1 MVTGTKCTFFAKDRL
16 AAINL
21 LFIKYF
27 LRIIRSN
34 VTRLDR
40 AFFSTDK
47 AALPSLARSL
57 QFIITRFT
65 QAMKAVTQFKDWLQF
80 IVGTGKKTNG
90 TILANIEVR
99 KVLRSSASPRSEKKR
114 RAKTEVFGLDLADT
128 TTSSDDGVKVLF
140 DLHFVSNKHKKGRD
154 SSTPSLLR

>member
-1 MVTGTKCTFFAKDRL
+1 MKDRSWL
-16 AAINL
+16 LINNK
-21 LFIKYF
+21 FIKYF
-27 LRIIRSN
+27 LRIRSSN
-34 VTRLDR
+34 VTDWIAPFSQRTRRITQLSAFTSGSSHHLQAR
-40 AFFSTDK
+40 AS
-47 AALPSLARSL
+47 
-57 QFIITRFT
+57 T

-80 IVGTGKKTNG
+80 MVGTGKKTNG

-140 DLHFVSNKHKKGRD
+140 DLHFVSNKQKKGRYL
-154 SSTPSLLR
+154 SPSLLR

>member
-1 MVTGTKCTFFAKDRL
+1 
-16 AAINL
+16 
-21 LFIKYF
+21 
-27 LRIIRSN
+27 
-34 VTRLDR
+34 
-40 AFFSTDK
+40 
-47 AALPSLARSL
+47 
-57 QFIITRFT
+57 
-65 QAMKAVTQFKDWLQF
+65 MKAVTQFKDWLQF
-80 IVGTGKKTNG
+80 MVGTGKKTNG

-140 DLHFVSNKHKKGRD
+140 DLHFVSNKQKKGRD